1 MGHTNKC
8 VFSHDRL
15 DLCNHFINSISVKH
29 ALHFYVEDFDSCV
42 QDTYKV
48 GKLT

>member
-1 MGHTNKC
+1 MYKH
-8 VFSHDRL
+8 VFFHMTDWIF
-15 DLCNHFINSISVKH
+15 CNHFINSISVKH